1 MMYLKLSIRN
11 AKRSFTDYL
20 LYVVTM
26 TVLLAIM
33 EISNCIAIMGELANF
48 HTISLPLLITII
60 QAILVVYIDN
70 FILRQRAKE
79 FANYL
84 LLGMNKKKLTN
95 LFLCEI
101 LLIGLLCFLIGTT
114 IGFSIYGLFCR
125 NAILHEIKLYTLLY
139 GKSILYTFCCFCLV
153 EIVCAFY
160 LKKRLEKLQIR
171 EFMYEKNR
179 NQSMKKKENYK
190 KWGIAFIFGF
200 VCTIGFVCGIVFLP
214 EDHIVYA
221 VSFVVVPL
229 LVSIYT
235 FYKWI
240 FSYLYTHR
248 KTNSVNLYQKNRL
261 YIMASLTSNF
271 KTTAIINT
279 VFCVCF
285 LFSVSSFFVGM
296 LMLQPEIR
304 LFDTDQQKWM
314 GLAQICICIVFAIIY
329 FSILSLQQI
338 IELRQDAKN
347 NQILRCI
354 GKNNRQ
360 IETLVNWIIAIK
372 LTSPMIMALIIFL
385 FCIPLLNVKMN
396 SILPITMH
404 NIVWGFVGEFFLY
417 TLFFY
422 VCYFLVVSTMSKQY
436 IKSIK

>member
-1 MMYLKLSIRN
+1 MYLKLSIRN

>member
-1 MMYLKLSIRN
+1 MYLKLSIRN

-60 QAILVVYIDN
+60 QAFLVVYIDN

-114 IGFSIYGLFCR
+114 IGFSVYGLFCR

-190 KWGIAFIFGF
+190 KWGIAFIFSF

-360 IETLVNWIIAIK
+360 IETLVNRIIAIK

>member
-1 MMYLKLSIRN
+1 MYLKLSIRN

-114 IGFSIYGLFCR
+114 IGFSVYGLFCR

-190 KWGIAFIFGF
+190 KWGIAFIFSF

-248 KTNSVNLYQKNRL
+248 KTNSVNLYQKNIL

-360 IETLVNWIIAIK
+360 IETLVNRIIAIK

>member
-114 IGFSIYGLFCR
+114 IGFSVYGLFCR

-190 KWGIAFIFGF
+190 KWGIAFIFSF

-360 IETLVNWIIAIK
+360 IETLVNRIIAIK

-404 NIVWGFVGEFFLY
+404 NIVWGFACEFFLY

>member
-60 QAILVVYIDN
+60 QAFLVVYIDN

-114 IGFSIYGLFCR
+114 IGFSVYGLFCR

-190 KWGIAFIFGF
+190 KWGIAFIFSF

-360 IETLVNWIIAIK
+360 IETLVNRIIAIK

>member
-1 MMYLKLSIRN
+1 MYLKLSIRN

-60 QAILVVYIDN
+60 QAFLVVYIDN

-114 IGFSIYGLFCR
+114 IGFSVYGLFCR

-190 KWGIAFIFGF
+190 KWGIAFIFSF

-360 IETLVNWIIAIK
+360 IETLVNRIIAIK

-404 NIVWGFVGEFFLY
+404 NIVWEFAGEFFLY

>member
-60 QAILVVYIDN
+60 QAFLVVYIDN

-114 IGFSIYGLFCR
+114 IGFSVYGLFCR

-190 KWGIAFIFGF
+190 KWGIAFIFSF

-360 IETLVNWIIAIK
+360 IETLVNRIIAIK

-404 NIVWGFVGEFFLY
+404 NIVWEFAGEFFLY

-422 VCYFLVVSTMSKQY
+422 VCYFLVVNTMSKQY

>member
-1 MMYLKLSIRN
+1 MYLKLSIRN

-160 LKKRLEKLQIR
+160 LKKRLEKLQIQ

-190 KWGIAFIFGF
+190 KWRIAFIFSF
-200 VCTIGFVCGIVFLP
+200 VCMIGFVCGIVFLP

-221 VSFVVVPL
+221 VSFVVIPL

-304 LFDTDQQKWM
+304 LFDTDHQQWM

-338 IELRQDAKN
+338 IELRQDSKN

-354 GKNNRQ
+354 GRSDRQ
-360 IETLVNWIIAIK
+360 IETLVNQIIVIK
-372 LTSPMIMALIIFL
+372 LSSPMIMALIIFL

-404 NIVWGFVGEFFLY
+404 NIIWEFAGEFFLC
-417 TLFFY
+417 TLFFNL
-422 VCYFLVVSTMSKQY
+422 CYFLVVSTMSKQY

>member
-114 IGFSIYGLFCR
+114 IGFSVYGLFCR

-190 KWGIAFIFGF
+190 KWGIAFIFSF

-360 IETLVNWIIAIK
+360 IETLVNRIIAIK

>member
-1 MMYLKLSIRN
+1 MYLKLSIRN

-160 LKKRLEKLQIR
+160 LKKRLEKLQIQ

-190 KWGIAFIFGF
+190 KWRIAFIFSF
-200 VCTIGFVCGIVFLP
+200 VCMIGFVCGIVFLP

-221 VSFVVVPL
+221 VSFVVIPL

-304 LFDTDQQKWM
+304 LFDTDHQQWM

-338 IELRQDAKN
+338 IELRQDSKN

-354 GKNNRQ
+354 GRSDRQ
-360 IETLVNWIIAIK
+360 IETLVNQIIVIK
-372 LTSPMIMALIIFL
+372 LSSPMIMALIIFL

-404 NIVWGFVGEFFLY
+404 NIIWEFVGEFFLY

>member
-160 LKKRLEKLQIR
+160 LKKRLEKLQIQ

-190 KWGIAFIFGF
+190 KWRIAFIFSF
-200 VCTIGFVCGIVFLP
+200 VCMIGFVCGIVFLP

-221 VSFVVVPL
+221 VSFVVIPL

-304 LFDTDQQKWM
+304 LFDTDHQQWM

-338 IELRQDAKN
+338 IELRQDSKN

-354 GKNNRQ
+354 GRSDRQ
-360 IETLVNWIIAIK
+360 IETLVNQIIVIK
-372 LTSPMIMALIIFL
+372 LSSPMIMALIIFL

-404 NIVWGFVGEFFLY
+404 NIIWEFVGEFFLY

>member
-48 HTISLPLLITII
+48 HTISLPLLITIV

-114 IGFSIYGLFCR
+114 IGFSVYGLFCR

-153 EIVCAFY
+153 EIVCVFY

-190 KWGIAFIFGF
+190 KWGIAFIFSF

-360 IETLVNWIIAIK
+360 IETLVNRIIAIK
-372 LTSPMIMALIIFL
+372 FTFPMIMALIIFL

-404 NIVWGFVGEFFLY
+404 NIVWGFAGEFFLY

>member
-1 MMYLKLSIRN
+1 MYLKLSIRN

-171 EFMYEKNR
+171 EFMYEKKLNKI
-179 NQSMKKKENYK
+179 MKKK
-190 KWGIAFIFGF
+190 
-200 VCTIGFVCGIVFLP
+200 
-214 EDHIVYA
+214 
-221 VSFVVVPL
+221 
-229 LVSIYT
+229 
-235 FYKWI
+235 
-240 FSYLYTHR
+240 
-248 KTNSVNLYQKNRL
+248 
-261 YIMASLTSNF
+261 
-271 KTTAIINT
+271 
-279 VFCVCF
+279 
-285 LFSVSSFFVGM
+285 
-296 LMLQPEIR
+296 
-304 LFDTDQQKWM
+304 
-314 GLAQICICIVFAIIY
+314 
-329 FSILSLQQI
+329 
-338 IELRQDAKN
+338 
-347 NQILRCI
+347 
-354 GKNNRQ
+354 
-360 IETLVNWIIAIK
+360 
-372 LTSPMIMALIIFL
+372 
-385 FCIPLLNVKMN
+385 
-396 SILPITMH
+396 
-404 NIVWGFVGEFFLY
+404 
-417 TLFFY
+417 
-422 VCYFLVVSTMSKQY
+422 
-436 IKSIK
+436 

>member
-190 KWGIAFIFGF
+190 KWGIAFIFSF

-229 LVSIYT
+229 LVPIYT

-404 NIVWGFVGEFFLY
+404 NIIWEFAGEFFLC
-417 TLFFY
+417 TLFFNL
-422 VCYFLVVSTMSKQY
+422 CYFLVVSTMSKQY